1 MEIVLGVLLAVGLV
15 ALVVH
20 VLTRES
26 LSADYDRAMMED
38 MRYAKEHPGCTWE
51 EAHREREKVYRK
63 HGL

>member
-1 MEIVLGVLLAVGLV
+1 MEIVLGVLLAVSHV
-15 ALVVH
+15 ALVVD

-26 LSADYDRAMMED
+26 LSADYDRDNMEAM
-38 MRYAKEHPGCTWE
+38 RCAKEHPGCAWE